1 MEVKYWG
8 EPKNLIYKGKY
19 IYNWFSNFEN
29 SPFELD
35 GKTWRT
41 VENYYQAMK
50 TKNKSDQ
57 EKIRVS
63 SPSRA
68 KYLGKKVKL
77 VSNWE
82 YIKEKVMEKALR
94 AKWSLPVWK
103 KLLLNTGDTEIVE
116 WNNWNDKYWGA
127 TIKDGKGHNK
137 LGLLLMKIRKD
148 LRNG

>member
-1 MEVKYWG
+1 MKTNFKKKYLLGYINNESIYLSPPSWDCNWYWG
-8 EPKNLIYKGKY
+8 FG
-19 IYNWFSNFEN
+19 
-29 SPFELD
+29 
-35 GKTWRT
+35 
-41 VENYYQAMK
+41 
-50 TKNKSDQ
+50 
-57 EKIRVS
+57 
-63 SPSRA
+63 
-68 KYLGKKVKL
+68 YLGKKVKL